1 MGIHTTIVFT
11 DLHGSTSLFERVG
24 NARATEV
31 ITEITR
37 WISSQC
43 VQGGGTVVK
52 TLGDGVL
59 AMFADPKQALD
70 AVVEMQRAHSRR
82 VEPIPVKFQLA
93 MRIGVANGDVEMVSG
108 DCYGDAVNVA
118 ARLCDM
124 SGPAQIW
131 VNDAAVTDM
140 VPPAG
145 VRFKDLGSIHVRGR
159 NEPCKVYQVEWRED
173 VGTEFMTMQAELE
186 SGELGNERDVLGREV
201 ELRWRNHTKYFHSF
215 DLPIQLG
222 RMRDAEFV
230 VNDPRVS
237 RVHARLE
244 WRNGTVMCIDTSSYG
259 SWVRFEGNMGSAIL
273 LRRDECVLHGKGE
286 LALGAAFS
294 DESAPIV
301 AFTVT

>member
-1 MGIHTTIVFT
+1 MGTHTTIVFT
-11 DLHGSTSLFERVG
+11 DLHGSTSLFEQLG
-24 NARATEV
+24 NVHATEV

-37 WISSQC
+37 WISNQC

-59 AMFADPKQALD
+59 AMFSDPKQALE
-70 AVVEMQRAHSRR
+70 AVVEMQRAHTRR
-82 VEPIPVKFQLA
+82 VESIPSRFQLA
-93 MRIGVANGDVEMVSG
+93 MRIGVAKGEVEMVSG

-140 VPPAG
+140 PAPAG
-145 VRFKDLGSIHVRGR
+145 VRFKSLGAIHVRGR
-159 NEPCKVYQVEWRED
+159 NEPCNVYQVEWHED
-173 VGTEFMTMQAELE
+173 VGTEFMTMQAEL
-186 SGELGNERDVLGREV
+186 NANDVIADRDVLGREV
-201 ELRWRNHTKYFHSF
+201 DLTWRGHTQCFHSF
-215 DLPIQLG
+215 DLPIELG
-222 RMRDAEFV
+222 RMRNAEFV

-244 WRNGTVMCIDTSSYG
+244 WRNGSVMCVDTSSYG
-259 SWVRFEGNMGSAIL
+259 SWVRFEGNMGSPIL
-273 LRRDECVLHGKGE
+273 LRRDECMLHGKGE

-301 AFTVT
+301 AFNIT